1 MKLTLAAATGATG
14 RLVLEQALEA
24 GHEVTAVVRSPGKLP
39 AGVAAVQADLS
50 RPDPD
55 ALAAAVAGADAV
67 VSALGPTAKA
77 EAGVAETGTR
87 ALIAAMERAGTRR
100 LVVLSAAPIG
110 TVPTAARPD
119 KPRHDPGD
127 GPLLRLLTP
136 IVKRALAGH
145 YADVAAMEDAVLD
158 SGLDW
163 TIVRPPRLTDKP
175 AAGAWRTAYG
185 RNPRNGFTIAR
196 ADLAAAMLRS
206 IGDPAAVRQVLGVA
220 Y

>member
-14 RLVLEQALEA
+14 RLVLAQALDA

-39 AGVAAVQADLS
+39 SGVTAVQADLS
-50 RPDPD
+50 RPDP
-55 ALAAAVAGADAV
+55 AVLATAVAGADAV
-67 VSALGPTAKA
+67 ISALGATSKA

-87 ALIAAMERAGTRR
+87 ALIAAMEQTGTRR

-119 KPRHDPGD
+119 KPRREPGV
-127 GPLLRLLTP
+127 GLALGLLTP
-136 IVKRALAGH
+136 VIKRVLADH
-145 YADVAAMEDAVLD
+145 YADLAAMEDAVLD

-163 TIVRPPRLTDKP
+163 TIVRPPQLTDKP
-175 AAGAWRTAYG
+175 AKGAWRTTRG
-185 RNPRNGFTIAR
+185 HHPPKGWKIAR
-196 ADLAAAMLRS
+196 ADLAAAML
-206 IGDPAAVRQVLGVA
+206 GAAADPAAVRQVLGVA